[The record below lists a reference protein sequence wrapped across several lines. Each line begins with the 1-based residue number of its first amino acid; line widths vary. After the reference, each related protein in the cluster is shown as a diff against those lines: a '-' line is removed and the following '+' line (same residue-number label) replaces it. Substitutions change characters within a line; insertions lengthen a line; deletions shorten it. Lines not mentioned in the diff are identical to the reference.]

1 MAYNTKRKLINLVTL
16 GCSKNLVDSEKLMG
30 QLEASGFTL
39 MHDSS
44 STKAKTVVINTCGF
58 IKDAKEESVDTILQF
73 ARAKVK
79 GKIENLYVIGCLA
92 ERYKADLEKE
102 IPEVNQFFGVNSLP
116 QILKTLGTEYRDDL
130 IGARKQTTLP
140 HFAYLKVSEGCDRSC
155 AFCAIPLIRGRH
167 VSRSIEELV
176 DEAQGLA
183 SSGVKELILIAQDLT
198 YYGLDLYKKQE
209 ITILVKELSK
219 IKGIEWIRLHYA
231 YPHKFPEDL
240 ILEIRDNH
248 KVCKYLDIP
257 VQHISNS
264 VLFKMRRNTSKEEIT
279 GLILRLKLEIPNI
292 AIRTTLLTGFPE
304 ESDADFEELKNFVI
318 ESKFDRLGIFP
329 YSHEENTHAYRQ
341 FKDNIPDKT
350 KQERVEEL
358 MEIQQDISL
367 QNNQLKIGSSFR
379 IIVDREE
386 DEFYIARTEFDSP
399 EVDNEVLISKNENK
413 LKTGNFYQ
421 VKITDATEYDLYA
434 EIIS

>member
-30 QLEASGFTL
+30 QLEAAGFTL

-44 STKAKTVVINTCGF
+44 STRAKTVVINTCGF

-92 ERYKADLEKE
+92 ERYKSDLEKE
-102 IPEVNQFFGVNSLP
+102 IPEVNEFFGVNSLP
-116 QILKTLGTEYRDDL
+116 QILKTLGTEFRDDL
-130 IGARKQTTLP
+130 IGNRKQTTLP
-140 HFAYLKVSEGCDRSC
+140 HFAYLKVSEGCDRTC

-167 VSRSIEELV
+167 ISRSIEELV
-176 DEAQGLA
+176 SEAKGLA
-183 SSGVKELILIAQDLT
+183 STGVKELILIAQDLT
-198 YYGLDLYKKQE
+198 YYGLDIYKKQE
-209 ITILVKELSK
+209 ITRLIQELSK
-219 IKGIEWIRLHYA
+219 IDGIEWIRLHYA

-240 ILEIRDNH
+240 IFEIRDNP

-257 VQHISNS
+257 VQHVSNS

-279 GLILRLKLEIPNI
+279 SLISRLKLEIPNI

-304 ESDADFEELKNFVI
+304 ESDADFEELKKFVV

-341 FKDNIPDKT
+341 FKDNVPEKT
-350 KQERVEEL
+350 KEERVEEL

-367 QNNQLKIGSSFR
+367 QNNQLKIDSSFR
-379 IIVDREE
+379 VIIDREE
-386 DEFYIARTEFDSP
+386 EEFYIARSEFDSP
-399 EVDNEVLISKNENK
+399 EVDNEVLINKNGIK
-413 LKTGNFYQ
+413 LKIGNFYQ

-434 EIIS
+434 ELIK

>member
-44 STKAKTVVINTCGF
+44 STKAKTVIINTCGF

-73 ARAKVK
+73 AKAKVK

-92 ERYKADLEKE
+92 ERYKKDLEKE

-116 QILKTLGTEYRDDL
+116 QVLKVLGTEYRNEL
-130 IGARKQTTLP
+130 IGSRKQTTLP
-140 HFAYLKVSEGCDRSC
+140 HFAYLKVSEGCDRTC
-155 AFCAIPLIRGRH
+155 AFCAIPLIRGKH
-167 VSRSIEELV
+167 ISRPIEELTA
-176 DEAQGLA
+176 EAAQLA
-183 SSGVKELILIAQDLT
+183 AKGVKELILIAQDLT

-209 ITILVKELSK
+209 ITKLIQELSK
-219 IKGIEWIRLHYA
+219 IEGIAWIRLHYA

-240 ILEIRDNH
+240 ILEIKNNP

-264 VLFKMRRNTSKEEIT
+264 VLLKMRRSSSKDEIVK
-279 GLILRLKLEIPNI
+279 LIAKLKAEVKGI

-304 ESDADFEELKNFVI
+304 ETEADFEELKSFI
-318 ESKFDRLGIFP
+318 QEARFDRLGIFP
-329 YSHEENTHAYRQ
+329 YSHEENTHAHRQ
-341 FKDNIPDKT
+341 FKDNVPEKV
-350 KQERVEEL
+350 KEARVEEL
-358 MEIQQDISL
+358 MDIQQEISL
-367 QNNQLKIGSSFR
+367 QHNQAKVGSTFR
-379 IIVDREE
+379 VIVDREE
-386 DEFYIARTEFDSP
+386 EEFYIGRTEFDSP
-399 EVDNEVLISKNENK
+399 EVDNEVLIEKKDIK
-413 LKTGNFYQ
+413 LIAGNFYN
-421 VKITDATEYDLYA
+421 VKITDATEYDLFG
-434 EIIS
+434 EVI

>member
-73 ARAKVK
+73 AKAKVK

-92 ERYKADLEKE
+92 ERYKKDLEKE

-116 QILKTLGTEYRDDL
+116 QVLKVLGTEYRDEL
-130 IGARKQTTLP
+130 IGTRKQTTLP
-140 HFAYLKVSEGCDRSC
+140 HFAYLKVSEGCDRTC
-155 AFCAIPLIRGRH
+155 AFCAIPLIRGKH
-167 VSRSIEELV
+167 ISRPIEELTA
-176 DEAQGLA
+176 EAAQLA
-183 SSGVKELILIAQDLT
+183 AKGVKELILIAQDLT

-209 ITILVKELSK
+209 ITKLIQELSK
-219 IKGIEWIRLHYA
+219 IEGIEWIRLHYA

-240 ILEIRDNH
+240 ILEIKNNP

-257 VQHISNS
+257 IQHISNS
-264 VLFKMRRNTSKEEIT
+264 VLLKMRRSSSKDEIVK
-279 GLILRLKLEIPNI
+279 LIAKLKAEVKGI

-304 ESDADFEELKNFVI
+304 ETESDFEELKAFI
-318 ESKFDRLGIFP
+318 QEARFDRLGIFP
-329 YSHEENTHAYRQ
+329 YSHEENTHAHRQ
-341 FKDNIPDKT
+341 FKDNVPDKV
-350 KQERVEEL
+350 KEARVEEL
-358 MEIQQDISL
+358 MDIQQEISL
-367 QNNQLKIGSSFR
+367 QHNQAKVGSTFR
-379 IIVDREE
+379 VIVDREE
-386 DEFYIARTEFDSP
+386 DEFYIGRTEFDSP
-399 EVDNEVLISKNENK
+399 EVDNEVLIEKSDIK
-413 LKTGNFYQ
+413 LVAGNFYN
-421 VKITDATEYDLYA
+421 VKIIDATEYDLFG
-434 EIIS
+434 EVI

>member
-73 ARAKVK
+73 AKAKVK

-92 ERYKADLEKE
+92 ERYKKDLEKE

-116 QILKTLGTEYRDDL
+116 QVLKVLGTEYRDEL
-130 IGARKQTTLP
+130 IGTRKQTTLP
-140 HFAYLKVSEGCDRSC
+140 HFAYLKVSEGCDRTC
-155 AFCAIPLIRGRH
+155 AFCAIPLIRGKH
-167 VSRSIEELV
+167 ISRPIEELTA
-176 DEAQGLA
+176 EAAQLA
-183 SSGVKELILIAQDLT
+183 AKGVKELILIAQDLT

-209 ITILVKELSK
+209 ITKLIQELSK
-219 IKGIEWIRLHYA
+219 IEGIEWIRLHYA

-240 ILEIRDNH
+240 ILEIKNNP

-264 VLFKMRRNTSKEEIT
+264 VLLKMRRSSSKDEIVK
-279 GLILRLKLEIPNI
+279 LIAKLKTEVKGI

-304 ESDADFEELKNFVI
+304 ETETDFEELKAFI
-318 ESKFDRLGIFP
+318 QEARFDRLGIFP
-329 YSHEENTHAYRQ
+329 YSHEENTHAHRQ
-341 FKDNIPDKT
+341 FKDNIPDKI
-350 KQERVEEL
+350 KEARVEEL
-358 MEIQQDISL
+358 MDIQQEISL
-367 QNNQLKIGSSFR
+367 QHNLAKIGSTFR
-379 IIVDREE
+379 VIVDREE
-386 DEFYIARTEFDSP
+386 DEFYIGRTEFDSP
-399 EVDNEVLISKNENK
+399 EVDNEVLIEKTDIK
-413 LKTGNFYQ
+413 LVAGNFYN
-421 VKITDATEYDLYA
+421 VKITDATEYDLFG
-434 EIIS
+434 EVI